1 MNIFADFHARVAA
14 ILQGFARDGRLPADL
29 DLARFVVESPRE
41 AALGDLAVNAAMVF
55 AREAKAGFGNPR
67 QLATEIAFALAEDA
81 DVSQAEVAGPGFI
94 NIRLQPHVFAA
105 VLRAALSQGG
115 GYGRAPQGRV
125 GAAQKI
131 NVEYVSAN
139 PTGPMHVGHGRGAVF
154 GDALASLLEFAGHA
168 VTREYYINDAGAQ
181 VDVLARSA
189 HLRYREAL
197 GENVGEIPEGLYPG
211 DYLVPAG
218 KALAEKYGASLRDA
232 PESEW
237 IETVRVFAIDAMMDM
252 IRADLAALNIT
263 HEVFFSERSLT
274 RGQGGDKVAEAIAFL
289 REKGLVY
296 VGRLAPP
303 KGKLPDDWE
312 DRDQTLFRSTQFGDD
327 VDRPLLK
334 SDGGYTYFASDI
346 AYHKVK
352 IDGGY
357 DTLIDVWGAD
367 HGGYVKRLEAVGR
380 AVGGD
385 DLKVTALLAQ
395 LVKLVRDGEP
405 VKMSKRSGS
414 FVTLREVIDE
424 VGRDAVRFMMLY
436 RKNDATLEFDL
447 AKVVEQSKD
456 NPVFYVQ
463 YAHARCAS
471 IFRQASELLPD
482 LVADRA
488 SLANADFDALADEA
502 EINILKLVSQYPRV
516 IEAGALA
523 YEPHR
528 VGFYLYELA
537 AAFHGLWNRGKDT
550 PQLRFV
556 NQTDRELTL
565 TRLALVEAVRSVLS
579 SGLDVLGVAAP
590 DEMR

>member
-1 MNIFADFHARVAA
+1 MNIFTIYQQRLLDVIAKLIDE
-14 ILQGFARDGRLPADL
+14 GRLPAGL
-29 DLARFVVESPRE
+29 DLSRVVVEPPRDP
-41 AALGDLAVNAAMVF
+41 AHGDLATNAAMVL
-55 AREAKAGFGNPR
+55 AKPAGTNPR
-67 QLATEIAFALAEDA
+67 ALAELIAGALA
-81 DVSQAEVAGPGFI
+81 DVEGVAGAEVAGPGFI
-94 NIRLQPHVFAA
+94 NLRLKTEVFYGVLAA
-105 VLRAALSQGG
+105 ALTEGERFGRGEPRAA
-115 GYGRAPQGRV
+115 RPV
-125 GAAQKI
+125 

-154 GDALASLLEFAGHA
+154 GDALARLLAFAGFE

-197 GENVGEIPEGLYPG
+197 GETIGAIPEGLYPG
-211 DYLVPAG
+211 DYLVSVGEELARRFGPALLG
-218 KALAEKYGASLRDA
+218 V

-237 IETVRVFAIDAMMDM
+237 LPQVRDVAIDAMMAM
-252 IRADLAALNIT
+252 IRDDLAALGVR
-263 HEVFFSERSLT
+263 HDVFFSERTLHAGGEDSAITSTISELEG
-274 RGQGGDKVAEAIAFL
+274 RGF
-289 REKGLVY
+289 VY
-296 VGRLAPP
+296 TGRLPPP
-303 KGKLPDDWE
+303 KGQLPEDWE
-312 DRDQTLFRSTQFGDD
+312 DREQLLFRATDVGDD
-327 VDRPLLK
+327 IDRPLKK
-334 SDGGYTYFASDI
+334 SDGSYTYFAADV
-346 AYHKVK
+346 AYLRDKYTRGFK
-352 IDGGY
+352 E
-357 DTLIDVWGAD
+357 LIYVLGAD